1 MRLIVRAQGSVE
13 GGSDLKRRICMIVLC
28 ALLLTALLPGV
39 AVKADDR
46 LTFVA
51 VNDYLPPELIN
62 TIVYYGGVG
71 YVPCWLFTN
80 YGLGLSY
87 SYFSTNSTAYL
98 YNTSRQLFFELS
110 TGRTYD
116 SADNE
121 YSAPAILWGGTVYFP
136 LDFVANYYGTFTY
149 TVIGSNDYGSIVR
162 IKTGK
167 EALTDDIFF
176 RAAYT
181 AMQRYY
187 QAYQEAIAPAPTPVE
202 TPKPTEKPSRE
213 GDVIRLGLDGLPSAE
228 TMDLLKE
235 EGIRACFFLS
245 GEEIRSDPD
254 MVRRIACEGHTLGVS
269 SPSGRASDCERA
281 AGLLW
286 ETARVRTILAAM
298 PDDAVM
304 PEGMVNFPRVRTAPG
319 EVTDP
324 EETAYSVTSKLEMR
338 AGDQTLIF
346 PAESGDPAALRLLL
360 YYLHDMEFSV
370 ATFRETDG
378 GGTPITP

>member
-1 MRLIVRAQGSVE
+1 
-13 GGSDLKRRICMIVLC
+13 MIMLC
-28 ALLLTALLPGV
+28 ALLLTMLLPGV

-46 LTFVA
+46 LSFVA

-62 TIVYYGGVG
+62 TIVYYGGVA

-80 YGLGLSY
+80 YNLGLYY

-116 SADNE
+116 SEDNE
-121 YSAPAILWGGTVYFP
+121 YSAPAILFGGTVYFP
-136 LDFVANYYGTFTY
+136 LDFVTTYYGTYTY
-149 TVIGSNDYGSIVR
+149 TVIGSNEYGSIVR

-167 EALTDDIFF
+167 EVLSDDAFF

-187 QAYQEAIAPAPTPVE
+187 QAYQEAISPVPAPVPVE
-202 TPKPTEKPSRE
+202 IPKPTEKPSRE
-213 GDVIRLGLDGLPSAE
+213 GDVIRLGLDGLPSEE

-235 EGIRACFFLS
+235 EGIRICFFLS
-245 GEEIRSDPD
+245 IEEIRSDPD

-269 SPSGRASDCERA
+269 SPAGSASDCESA

-286 ETARVRTILAAM
+286 ETARVQTILAAM

-304 PEGMVNFPRVRTAPG
+304 PEGMVTFPTVRTAP
-319 EVTDP
+319 EDSMDA

-346 PAESGDPAALRLLL
+346 PAEPGDPAALRLLL
-360 YYLHDMEFSV
+360 FYLHDMEFSV
-370 ATFRETDG
+370 ITIRETDG